1 MLKGNC
7 STRPALLPFVAN
19 KQEEAVRIPMRLYLI
34 QHSEARPEAEDPSRP
49 LSEAGQVAAARMGKL
64 LRNLRPTV
72 AAIWHSDKLRARQTA
87 EVFSTSV
94 EARDGLQQKAGLAP
108 LDDVA
113 PIAAQ
118 LQQHK
123 ENLMI
128 VGHLPHLSKLAS
140 TLLAGDPERKV
151 LNFQMAG
158 VVCLLRDDDNEG
170 KWTLQWML
178 TPELAGAFPA

>member
-1 MLKGNC
+1 MY
-7 STRPALLPFVAN
+7 
-19 KQEEAVRIPMRLYLI
+19 LYLV
-34 QHSEARPEAEDPSRP
+34 QHAEAKTEAQDPSRP
-49 LSEAGQVAAARMGKL
+49 LSEAGQATAARMAKL
-64 LRNLRPTV
+64 LGNLRPSV

-87 EVFSTSV
+87 EVSSGSFV
-94 EARDGLQQKAGLAP
+94 AREGLQQRPGLAP

-123 ENLMI
+123 ENLMM

-140 TLLAGDPERKV
+140 TLLAGDSARKV
-151 LNFQMAG
+151 VNFQMAG

-170 KWTLQWML
+170 RWSLQWML